1 MFKELIKYYISMF
14 QRDGQQALVTLCNC
28 KVPSDILL
36 IEYKKLSPIEDM
48 SEKEKQDY
56 WEYAKEIYPA
66 GDTETR
72 LKLIKITYVIGTL
85 L

>member
-14 QRDGQQALVTLCNC
+14 QKDGQQALITLCNC

-36 IEYKKLSPIEDM
+36 IEYKKLPPIEDL
-48 SEKEKQDY
+48 SVDEKNQY
-56 WEYAKEIYPA
+56 WEYAKEIYPT

-72 LKLIKITYVIGTL
+72 LRLIKITYVIGTL